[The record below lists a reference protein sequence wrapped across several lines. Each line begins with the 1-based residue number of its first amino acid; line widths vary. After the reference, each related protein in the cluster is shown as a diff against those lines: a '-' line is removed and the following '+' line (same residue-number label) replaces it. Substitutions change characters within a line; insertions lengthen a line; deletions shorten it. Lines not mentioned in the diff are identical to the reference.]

1 MKKILLAVTMA
12 ISLSSCAVYDAYFMA
27 HFDPNEYQYIT
38 RIRTH
43 AELGNS
49 VCDNPVEA
57 QEQAKYLWMTARE
70 FKNYADAIPDN
81 EKTIPLTVSLN
92 ALTEEFYKRYQSG
105 DKVSSFYCKAK
116 FTAINESSINIQKV
130 IGAKPR

>member
-1 MKKILLAVTMA
+1 MKRILLAVA
-12 ISLSSCAVYDAYFMA
+12 VAFGLSSCAVYDAYFMA
-27 HFDPNEYQYIT
+27 KFDPNEYQYIT

-49 VCDNPVEA
+49 VCDNAVEA

-70 FKNYADAIPDN
+70 FKNYAEDLPHN
-81 EKTIPLTVSLN
+81 EKTIPLTESLN
-92 ALTEEFYKRYQSG
+92 TLTEEFYKRYQSG
-105 DKVSSFYCKAK
+105 DKVSSYYCKAK